1 MVTACG
7 TIRLIVRKREET
19 EKKRGKRKEGV
30 FCIGAE
36 ETRRE
41 EAEKAEEE
49 LLTAGITQNGIDPTA
64 AFAQ

>member
-1 MVTACG
+1 M
-7 TIRLIVRKREET
+7 RKREET